1 MSVKG
6 VFFED
11 AYVSNAFAASHRRRN
26 PRIRP
31 FGHNR
36 SPPVS
41 TATTFTVEQNL
52 HGAADVPAK
61 ADECLADSPL
71 VVDPLQPPGW
81 GCLQGDVPGD
91 VPETRDV
98 SEHPYWDLMMYNDV

>member
-1 MSVKG
+1 MLLQLRT
-6 VFFED
+6 ED
-11 AYVSNAFAASHRRRN
+11 ATQESGRLDTTGLH
-26 PRIRP
+26 
-31 FGHNR
+31 R
-36 SPPVS
+36 SPRPQLS
-41 TATTFTVEQNL
+41 RWNKCQEQNL

-61 ADECLADSPL
+61 ADECLADSPR